1 MKLLEL
7 FRGKKSDE
15 QALNENPYL
24 NARRTLN
31 DHNGAIISSRQ
42 IWQATALLALLIAIG
57 AVGGII
63 HIGSQSR
70 FIPYVVEVD
79 KLGQANAVKRADR
92 AAEADGRILHA
103 TIAAFVRDARMVS
116 FDRNV
121 QNDAIWRVFSLLQSS
136 DPATTKITEYMK
148 DPATSPTKRA
158 ETHSVGVEISSVLQ
172 QTAETWEVNWMEK
185 VWDRQGI
192 RVEQYRM
199 RGLVTVYGIPPTTAT
214 TEEEIRRNPLGI
226 FVRDF
231 TWSRIAE
238 K

>member
-1 MKLLEL
+1 MKLLER

-15 QALNENPYL
+15 QVLNENPYL

-31 DHNGAIISSRQ
+31 EHNGAIISSRQ
-42 IWQATALLALLIAIG
+42 IWQATALLALLIALG

-70 FIPYVVEVD
+70 FVPYIVEVD
-79 KLGQANAVKRADR
+79 KLGQANAVKRAER
-92 AAEADGRILHA
+92 AAEVDGRILHA
-103 TIAAFVRDARMVS
+103 TIAAFVRDSRMVS

-121 QNDAIWRVFSLLQSS
+121 QNDVIWRIFSMLQSS

-172 QTAETWEVNWMEK
+172 QTAETWEVNWTEK

-199 RGLVTVYGIPPTTAT
+199 RGLITVYTVPPTTST

-231 TWSRIAE
+231 TWSRVVE
-238 K
+238 

>member
-7 FRGKKSDE
+7 FRKSKTDD
-15 QALNENPYL
+15 QVLNENSYL

-31 DHNGAIISSRQ
+31 EHNGAIISSRQ
-42 IWQATALLALLIAIG
+42 IWQATALLALLVSIG

-63 HIGSQSR
+63 YIGSQSR
-70 FIPYVVEVD
+70 FIPYIVEVD
-79 KLGQANAVKRADR
+79 KLGQTNAVRRADR
-92 AAEADGRILHA
+92 TAAVDERVIHA
-103 TIAAFVRDARMVS
+103 TIAAFVRDTRMIS

-121 QNDAIWRVFSLLQSS
+121 QNEAIWRVFSMLQSS
-136 DPATTKITEYMK
+136 DPATAKITDFMK
-148 DPATSPTKRA
+148 DPTTSPTKRA
-158 ETHSVGVEISSVLQ
+158 ETHSVGVEIVSVLR
-172 QTAETWEVNWMEK
+172 QTEETWEVDWTEK

-199 RGLVTVYGIPPTTAT
+199 RGLVTVYVVPPTTST

-231 TWSRIAE
+231 TWSRVVE
-238 K
+238 

>member
-1 MKLLEL
+1 MKLLDL
-7 FRGKKSDE
+7 FRRGKTDE
-15 QALNENPYL
+15 QVLDENPYL

-31 DHNGAIISSRQ
+31 EHNGAIISSRQ
-42 IWQATALLALLIAIG
+42 IWQATALLALLVSIG

-63 HIGSQSR
+63 YIGSQSR
-70 FIPYVVEVD
+70 FIPFVIEVD
-79 KLGQANAVKRADR
+79 QLGQSNAVRRADR
-92 AAEADGRILHA
+92 AAIADERVVHA
-103 TIAAFVRDARMVS
+103 TIASFVRDARMVS

-121 QNDAIWRVFSLLQSS
+121 QNEAIWRVFSMLQSS
-136 DPATTKITEYMK
+136 DPATNKITDYMK

-158 ETHSVGVEISSVLQ
+158 ETHSIGVEISSVLQ
-172 QTAETWEVNWMEK
+172 QTDETWEVNWAEK

-199 RGLVTVYGIPPTTAT
+199 RGLITVYIVPPTTST

-231 TWSRIAE
+231 TWSRVVE
-238 K
+238 

>member
-7 FRGKKSDE
+7 FRGKKLDDDAINDTPS
-15 QALNENPYL
+15 L
-24 NARRTLN
+24 NARRTMN
-31 DHNGAIISSRQ
+31 EHNGAIISSRQ
-42 IWQATALLALLIAIG
+42 IWQATALLALMIAIG
-57 AVGGII
+57 AVGGIVY
-63 HIGSQSR
+63 IGSQSR

-92 AAEADGRILHA
+92 ASDVDGRIVHA
-103 TIAAFVRDARMVS
+103 TIAAFIRDVRMVS

-121 QNDAIWRVFSLLQSS
+121 QNDAIWRVFSMLQSS
-136 DPATTKITEYMK
+136 DPATAKITDYMK

-158 ETHSVGVEISSVLQ
+158 EMHSIGVEISSVLQ
-172 QTAETWEVNWMEK
+172 QTAETWEVNWTEK
-185 VWDRQGI
+185 MWDRQGI

-199 RGLVTVYGIPPTTAT
+199 RGLVTVYTVPPTTST

>member
-7 FRGKKSDE
+7 FRRGKKDE

-31 DHNGAIISSRQ
+31 EHNGAIISSRQ
-42 IWQATALLALLIAIG
+42 IWQATALLSLLIAIG
-57 AVGGII
+57 AVGGIVY
-63 HIGSQSR
+63 IGSRSR

-79 KLGQANAVKRADR
+79 QLGYANAVKRADR
-92 AAEADGRILHA
+92 ALDADGRVLRA
-103 TIAAFVRDARMVS
+103 AIASFVRDSRMVS

-121 QNDAIWRVFSLLQSS
+121 QNDAIWRVYSMLQSS
-136 DPATTKITEYMK
+136 DPATTKITEHMK
-148 DPATSPTKRA
+148 DPVTSPTKRA

-172 QTAETWEVNWMEK
+172 QTAETWEVNWLEK

-192 RVEQYRM
+192 RVEQSRM
-199 RGLVTVYGIPPTTAT
+199 RGLLTVYIVPPTTAT

-238 K
+238 

>member
-7 FRGKKSDE
+7 FRGKGTDE
-15 QALNENPYL
+15 RALDENPYL

-31 DHNGAIISSRQ
+31 EHNGALINSRQ
-42 IWQATALLALLIAIG
+42 MWQATALLALLIAIG

-63 HIGSQSR
+63 HIGGQSR

-79 KLGQANAVKRADR
+79 QLGQSNAVRRADR
-92 AAEADGRILHA
+92 ALDMDERVVRAA
-103 TIAAFVRDARMVS
+103 IAAFVRDMRMVS
-116 FDRNV
+116 FDRTV
-121 QNDAIWRVFSLLQSS
+121 QNDVIWRVFALLQSS
-136 DPATTKITEYMK
+136 DPATAKITDYMK
-148 DPATSPTKRA
+148 DPVTSPGKRA
-158 ETHSVGVEISSVLQ
+158 ETHSVGVEILSVLQ
-172 QTAETWEVNWMEK
+172 QTAETWEVNWTEK

-199 RGLVTVYGIPPTTAT
+199 RGLITVYIVPPTTAT

-238 K
+238 

>member
-7 FRGKKSDE
+7 FRGKKTDD
-15 QALNENPYL
+15 QVLDDNPYL

-31 DHNGAIISSRQ
+31 EHNGAIINSRQ
-42 IWQATALLALLIAIG
+42 MWQATALLALLVAIG

-63 HIGSQSR
+63 YIGSQSR

-79 KLGQANAVKRADR
+79 QLGQSNAVRRADR
-92 AAEADGRILHA
+92 AVEVDARVVRA
-103 TIAAFVRDARMVS
+103 TIAAFVRDMRMVS

-121 QNDAIWRVFSLLQSS
+121 QNDVIWRVFALLQSS
-136 DPATTKITEYMK
+136 DPATTKITDYMK
-148 DPATSPTKRA
+148 DPVTSPSKRA
-158 ETHSVGVEISSVLQ
+158 ETHSIGVEIQSVLQ
-172 QTAETWEVNWMEK
+172 QTAETWEVNWTEK

-199 RGLVTVYGIPPTTAT
+199 RGLITVYIVPPTTAT

-238 K
+238 

>member
-15 QALNENPYL
+15 QVLDDNPYL
-24 NARRTLN
+24 NAQRTLN
-31 DHNGAIISSRQ
+31 EHNGAIINSRQ
-42 IWQATALLALLIAIG
+42 MWQATALLALLVAIG
-57 AVGGII
+57 SVGGII
-63 HIGSQSR
+63 YIGSQSR

-79 KLGQANAVKRADR
+79 QLGQSNAVRRADR
-92 AAEADGRILHA
+92 AREADGRVVRA
-103 TIAAFVRDARMVS
+103 TIAAFVRDMRMVS
-116 FDRNV
+116 FDKHV
-121 QNDAIWRVFSLLQSS
+121 QNEVIWRVFALLQSS
-136 DPATTKITEYMK
+136 DPAASKITGYMT
-148 DPATSPTKRA
+148 DPLTHPSKRA
-158 ETHSVGVEISSVLQ
+158 ETHSIGVEIQSVLQ
-172 QTAETWEVNWMEK
+172 QTAETWEVNWTEK

-199 RGLVTVYGIPPTTAT
+199 RGLITVYIVPLTTAT

-238 K
+238 

>member
-7 FRGKKSDE
+7 FRGKKTDDR
-15 QALNENPYL
+15 ALNENPYL
-24 NARRTLN
+24 NTRRTMN
-31 DHNGAIISSRQ
+31 EQNGALINSRQ

-57 AVGGII
+57 AIGGII

-79 KLGQANAVKRADR
+79 QLGQTNTVRRADR
-92 AAEADGRILHA
+92 ASVADERVVRA
-103 TIAAFVRDARMVS
+103 TIAVFVRDMRMVS

-121 QNDAIWRVFSLLQSS
+121 QNDAIWRVYSMLQSS
-136 DPATTKITEYMK
+136 DPATTKITDFMK
-148 DPATSPTKRA
+148 DPVTNPSKRA
-158 ETHSVGVEISSVLQ
+158 ELHSVGIEISSVLQ
-172 QTAETWEVNWMEK
+172 QTAETWEVNWTEK

-192 RVEQYRM
+192 RVEQNRM
-199 RGLVTVYGIPPTTAT
+199 RGLITIYIVPPTTAT

-231 TWSRIAE
+231 TWSRISE
-238 K
+238 